1 MTTYSEASA
10 KRFDIA
16 MLVLRV
22 VLAAVFITH
31 GYAKVFG
38 MGFSGVTGMFSKMGV
53 PLPMIMAPIVAL
65 VEFLGGIALLLGAFT
80 RAAAFLIACDMLGA
94 IILVH
99 AKNGYAAPKGVE
111 AVLGNFGMAVAIAL
125 LGAGAY
131 SLDALLSRRR
141 SSAP

>member
-141 SSAP
+141 SNAP